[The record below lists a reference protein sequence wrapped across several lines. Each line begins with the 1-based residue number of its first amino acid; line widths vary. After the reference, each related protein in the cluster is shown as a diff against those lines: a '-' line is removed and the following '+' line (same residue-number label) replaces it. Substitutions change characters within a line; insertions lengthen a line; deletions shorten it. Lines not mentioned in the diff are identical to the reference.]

1 MRRRLVTVL
10 LFAVLAAL
18 TASTAVYRVIAA
30 RTQPAKPAA
39 TTVVVAARDLGVGAL
54 VTADDLGTMAWPG
67 AVAPGWMARPED
79 VVGRGIISSV
89 NKGEPVAENRLA
101 PRGAGAGLA
110 ASIPAGL
117 RAVAVRGDEVVG
129 VSGFVLPGMRV
140 DVLSSGTP
148 PGANAMVTRT
158 VLQNIEVLSAGK
170 NIDRDVQGRP
180 ESVQVVNLLVS
191 PEQAETL
198 SLAAAQTKIQLVLR
212 NPLDVE
218 SSRTRGTSMG
228 QLLLGIG
235 PPAPRAA
242 QTRPAAPP
250 APKPAPPAAAPP
262 PAPPPVK
269 AAPPSIEVI
278 NGQKR
283 ELVVIREPRK
293 TEEKQ

>member
-10 LFAVLAAL
+10 IFAVLAAL
-18 TASTAVYRVIAA
+18 TASTVVYKVIAG
-30 RTQPAKPAA
+30 RSLSAKPAA
-39 TTVVVAARDLGVGAL
+39 ATVVVAARDLGVGTL
-54 VTADDLGTMAWPG
+54 VTPGDLATMAWPG

-79 VVGRGIISSV
+79 IVGRGIIFPV

-110 ASIPAGL
+110 ASIPAGM
-117 RAVAVRGDEVVG
+117 RAVAVKVDEVVG

-140 DVLSSGTP
+140 DVVSSGTP
-148 PGANAMVTRT
+148 PGSNTMVTRT

-180 ESVQVVNLLVS
+180 ESVQVVNLLVA

-198 SLAAAQTKIQLVLR
+198 SLAAAQTKIQLILR

-218 SSRTRGTSMG
+218 SSRTQGVTMS
-228 QLLLGIG
+228 QLLRTGG
-235 PPAPRAA
+235 APARAQA
-242 QTRPAAPP
+242 RP
-250 APKPAPPAAAPP
+250 APKP
-262 PAPPPVK
+262 PAPPPALPAPLPVK
-269 AAPPSIEVI
+269 ASAPPSIEVI

-283 ELVVIREPRK
+283 ELVLIREPRG
-293 TEEKQ
+293 TEVRQ